1 MTDLLNSLVTRLQ
14 CAHVVVHAPAW
25 HAHQTV
31 PPVPPGSAAEIDV
44 LTRKLLWW
52 MVRERPGAQILNRI
66 RLTPGAPVVPYRLL
80 LCPLRSDRSTVGVV
94 AAIRAQ
100 AQPPFEAA
108 DAALLSEAAPAL
120 QEYFSARVEETS
132 ALMRRPAFELE
143 VMQHFQPGQ
152 PACVIYVDLDH
163 MHAVNDVAGFD
174 AGDQVLREIARLWES
189 RLPPAGSLATHLA
202 GDRYAAVLFN
212 HTVNQAS
219 DWADRTREAIAA
231 LRLAGAGSG
240 ITASMGLVLLR
251 DAQSLHHALAS
262 AETACRMAKERGRNR
277 VEIYA
282 SADSTMMRRGE
293 EVRESRDMVD
303 ALEEN
308 RLVLHAQPIV
318 ALASP
323 ERPSRFEVLLRIRD
337 HDGELV
343 SVGDYMGAADRY
355 QLFERLDRW
364 VVQSVLQVIAPRAQQ
379 LLAQAVRLSVNL
391 TGHSISQQAFADFV
405 RTAIKQH
412 QVPADL
418 LVFEFTEAAAVRN
431 LGATRRFV
439 DRMTDMGAS
448 IALDDF
454 GTGVSSLMHLK
465 ELAVQQIK
473 IDGSFI
479 RDILTNTRSDA
490 LVHALVLIAQQLGL
504 QTVAE
509 YVETKAVSDHL
520 RALGVQY
527 AQGYFY
533 GRPRPLLD
541 VLSEHLAAGEKSAA

>member
-1 MTDLLNSLVTRLQ
+1 M
-14 CAHVVVHAPAW
+14 
-25 HAHQTV
+25 
-31 PPVPPGSAAEIDV
+31 
-44 LTRKLLWW
+44 
-52 MVRERPGAQILNRI
+52 
-66 RLTPGAPVVPYRLL
+66 
-80 LCPLRSDRSTVGVV
+80 GV
-94 AAIRAQ
+94 
-100 AQPPFEAA
+100 
-108 DAALLSEAAPAL
+108 
-120 QEYFSARVEETS
+120 
-132 ALMRRPAFELE
+132 
-143 VMQHFQPGQ
+143 
-152 PACVIYVDLDH
+152 
-163 MHAVNDVAGFD
+163 
-174 AGDQVLREIARLWES
+174 
-189 RLPPAGSLATHLA
+189 
-202 GDRYAAVLFN
+202 
-212 HTVNQAS
+212 
-219 DWADRTREAIAA
+219 
-231 LRLAGAGSG
+231 
-240 ITASMGLVLLR
+240 VLLR
-251 DAQSLHHALAS
+251 DAQSLHLALAA

-391 TGHSISQQAFADFV
+391 TGHSISQQTFADFV

-412 QVPADL
+412 HVPADL

-490 LVHALVLIAQQLGL
+490 LVHALVLIAEQLGL

-533 GRPRPLLD
+533 GRPRPLLE